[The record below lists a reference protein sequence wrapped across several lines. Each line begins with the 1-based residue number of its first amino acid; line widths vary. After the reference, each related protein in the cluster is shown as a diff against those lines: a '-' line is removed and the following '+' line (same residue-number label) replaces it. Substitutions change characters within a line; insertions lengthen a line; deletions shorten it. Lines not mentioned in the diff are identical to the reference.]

1 MNRTGIDSTL
11 YTQYLLASFGN
22 FTGSRLAEILE
33 CSHDA
38 VSDFLRSHSRKPRHL
53 WDRVKRHLPPERRR
67 RGALILDDSV
77 LDKDYSEKIETA
89 ARQWSG
95 NAHGVIT
102 GIGVVH
108 WLHYDPVEDDYLP
121 VDFRIWDAKRDG
133 KTKNQ
138 HAREMFEKALER
150 DFLPEWVLFDGWYT
164 SVALLK
170 LVARA
175 GLWFFGRI
183 KRDRHVSLPGEK
195 GVYQRVDQLTW
206 SKLALMRGQLVWL
219 KAFGW
224 VKVFRIVRPLSGG
237 AEEIQFQITNRLE
250 LDDTEEA
257 KIALAYR
264 WKIEQYHREL
274 KQLTG
279 IERCQARK
287 GRAQRNHISYSI
299 LAWMHLWEQAK
310 ERATTVYQVKERLL
324 ADYLKHQLMSPTIVV
339 CP

>member
-1 MNRTGIDSTL
+1 
-11 YTQYLLASFGN
+11 
-22 FTGSRLAEILE
+22 
-33 CSHDA
+33 
-38 VSDFLRSHSRKPRHL
+38 
-53 WDRVKRHLPPERRR
+53 
-67 RGALILDDSV
+67 
-77 LDKDYSEKIETA
+77 
-89 ARQWSG
+89 
-95 NAHGVIT
+95 
-102 GIGVVH
+102 
-108 WLHYDPVEDDYLP
+108 
-121 VDFRIWDAKRDG
+121 
-133 KTKNQ
+133 
-138 HAREMFEKALER
+138 
-150 DFLPEWVLFDGWYT
+150 
-164 SVALLK
+164 
-170 LVARA
+170 
-175 GLWFFGRI
+175 
-183 KRDRHVSLPGEK
+183 
-195 GVYQRVDQLTW
+195 
-206 SKLALMRGQLVWL
+206 MRGQLVWL